1 MNDHND
7 NITRQLGIAV
17 VRRLF
22 KMGPKMVER
31 RLKTVRRLLH
41 PLLVEMCA
49 MLKNDDAY
57 FPFLLFYYYFLNRA
71 ERGKC
76 FGVDPVWTLKK
87 CAMLKNYTTLIQF
100 QPRQEVCDA
109 YFRRRQFPTGE

>member
-1 MNDHND
+1 MYLFSIHIDWLNTILRIWELKIFVKIAFVNLEVVDSNCFVLLIRHF
-7 NITRQLGIAV
+7 GIAV
-17 VRRLF
+17 VRRFL

-57 FPFLLFYYYFLNRA
+57 FPFLLFYIILLLF
-71 ERGKC
+71 
-76 FGVDPVWTLKK
+76 
-87 CAMLKNYTTLIQF
+87 
-100 QPRQEVCDA
+100 
-109 YFRRRQFPTGE
+109 